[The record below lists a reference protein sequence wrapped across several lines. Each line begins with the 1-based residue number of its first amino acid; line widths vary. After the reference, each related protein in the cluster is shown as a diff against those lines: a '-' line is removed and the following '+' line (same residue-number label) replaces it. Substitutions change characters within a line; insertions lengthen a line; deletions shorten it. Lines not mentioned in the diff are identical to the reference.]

1 MLPACAVET
10 SGILSG
16 PTDDDLK
23 WPWPWLW
30 KNVAWNFDE
39 LSGSLLCLS
48 SLCDQWDSGYGPR
61 IRSVR
66 TWIAVELP
74 AAVGHV
80 IRRGGRGAKG
90 YPGFPAAL
98 GKMSSLSKSRPTW
111 PGWPGWPGWPDI
123 QRRYLRLGSPNTLP
137 EEPGGLVEAYR
148 RTTP

>member
-111 PGWPGWPGWPDI
+111 PGWPGWTDAVHLGRYPSVIKHGWEI
-123 QRRYLRLGSPNTLP
+123 P
-137 EEPGGLVEAYR
+137 EKWRFGWEDHP
-148 RTTP
+148 